1 MNNTLQVAVNI
12 ESFWSALGDPAYL
25 GLIMRTCKR
34 MRSECDAVFAVT
46 AMNGRGAGKIKKLW
60 AKCWLGLRDSWM
72 VLVKTE
78 NLTLLMALKIVKQHG
93 GVAKNYRKGIE
104 LRDKIA
110 SEKARLERR
119 EVAVRK
125 ALLFARY
132 VPYMLW
138 GNVCPE
144 RKRVLDDKLMADG
157 LPCVGNYYNLCI
169 SMSPVPIDD
178 HMVAEIRFR
187 LFLTGNRDF
196 ENLVEHLVRRH
207 GGYYFQIHAHARDE
221 FRLQFVMDEHGNVGG
236 RRDPNDDFQLENPEF
251 DGFFSDDD

>member
-1 MNNTLQVAVNI
+1 
-12 ESFWSALGDPAYL
+12 
-25 GLIMRTCKR
+25 
-34 MRSECDAVFAVT
+34 
-46 AMNGRGAGKIKKLW
+46 
-60 AKCWLGLRDSWM
+60 
-72 VLVKTE
+72 
-78 NLTLLMALKIVKQHG
+78 MALKIVKQHG

-144 RKRVLDDKLMADG
+144 RKRVLDEKLMAAG

-169 SMSPVPIDD
+169 STSSAPIDD
-178 HMVAEIRFR
+178 SMVAEIRFR
-187 LFLTGNRDF
+187 LFW
-196 ENLVEHLVRRH
+196 
-207 GGYYFQIHAHARDE
+207 
-221 FRLQFVMDEHGNVGG
+221 
-236 RRDPNDDFQLENPEF
+236 P
-251 DGFFSDDD
+251 